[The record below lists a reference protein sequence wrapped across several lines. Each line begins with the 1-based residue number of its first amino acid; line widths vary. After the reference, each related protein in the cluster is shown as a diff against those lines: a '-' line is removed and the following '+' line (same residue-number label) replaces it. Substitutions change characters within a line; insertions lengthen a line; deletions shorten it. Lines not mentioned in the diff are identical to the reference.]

1 MTQGMAQSG
10 TVQFGSGTVQFVL
23 LLLVVA
29 ANAHAAVRSPCT
41 PQPNNVLS
49 NCLVHADASASKG
62 RCETRQATTTN
73 TKSAADRGSDATT
86 STRGRGCPTTTNTA
100 TFVRGNKTKI
110 SCSTAPASRKDP
122 STGRPP
128 TWRVADQATAGDG
141 TDADSTVAGHM
152 GSMNEINN
160 IGGRSGEEQ
169 GSVAKKVSFASSN
182 WRALVR
188 YVPDEDVVRA

>member
-10 TVQFGSGTVQFVL
+10 FLTVQFAL

-62 RCETRQATTTN
+62 RCETQATTTN
-73 TKSAADRGSDATT
+73 TKSADDTGSDATT

-169 GSVAKKVSFASSN
+169 GSVAKKVSF
-182 WRALVR
+182 RALVR
-188 YVPDEDVVRA
+188 YRMRMW